1 MSFDYKPYAKN
12 LLAILRDP
20 RTWLGI
26 ESQRLV
32 ILNKAIHSTNQI
44 YNHML
49 NDVQRKA
56 VDVAVPGCAG
66 QLPEI
71 KNSNDGDKLLFS
83 VFGPFHPMNPV
94 EKNDNLIKCVE
105 KKIEAIINL
114 LGTGAPIA
122 VPTYPSMKEKY
133 LKYKNKY
140 LEFKNNF

>member
-32 ILNKAIHSTNQI
+32 TLNKAIHSTNQI

-49 NDVQRKA
+49 TDAQRA
-56 VDVAVPGCAG
+56 TVDAAAPGCAG

-94 EKNDNLIKCVE
+94 EKNDKLIKCVE
-105 KKIEAIINL
+105 KKIEAIINQVP
-114 LGTGAPIA
+114 GAIT

-140 LEFKNNF
+140 LELKNNF

>member
-26 ESQRLV
+26 ESQKLV

-49 NDVQRKA
+49 TDAQRTN
-56 VDVAVPGCAG
+56 VDAAAPGCSG

-94 EKNDNLIKCVE
+94 EKNDKLIKCVE
-105 KKIEAIINL
+105 KKIDAMIL
-114 LGTGAPIA
+114 AGAPIT
-122 VPTYPSMKEKY
+122 VPPYPSMKEKY

-140 LEFKNNF
+140 LQLKTNF